1 MQKNYNTVSARDI
14 LISCANK
21 LPENLLIDAI
31 NQQGRFSINFLLR
44 LDTDQLA
51 CLNKEIAKKNKK
63 QVFLEFS
70 TVQEN
75 STACPVELKDFDHF
89 DWSKVCQI
97 KMSGDTSPY
106 LHSRHSEPYHY
117 ISVVFVLK
125 D

>member
-1 MQKNYNTVSARDI
+1 MQKSFNTIAARDI

-21 LPENLLIDAI
+21 LPENLLIDAL
-31 NQQGRFSINFLLR
+31 NQQGMFSITFLLR
-44 LDTDQLA
+44 LTEDQLD
-51 CLNKEIAKKNKK
+51 CLNKEIAKKRKK

-75 STACPVELKDFDHF
+75 STACPIELKDFDHF
-89 DWSKVCQI
+89 DWAEVCQI

-106 LHSRHSEPYHY
+106 QRSIHTEAYHY

-125 D
+125 E